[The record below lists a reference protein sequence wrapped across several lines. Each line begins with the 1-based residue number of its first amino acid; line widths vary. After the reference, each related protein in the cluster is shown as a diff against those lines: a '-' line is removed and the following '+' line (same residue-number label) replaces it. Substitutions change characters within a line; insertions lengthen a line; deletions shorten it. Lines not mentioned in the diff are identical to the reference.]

1 MTPIGGHS
9 EVCPFILRSLGIVS
23 RAGFHRRGPAGEVQK
38 KSAELVKMWGK
49 LKEPRGPVDQ
59 RASEKFFS
67 RTFEPMPR
75 ALNGHRRGAPAPVQ
89 AATSATRRDGCC
101 SSKRTH
107 APRHPGPLPGGL
119 LARV

>member
-1 MTPIGGHS
+1 M
-9 EVCPFILRSLGIVS
+9 LR
-23 RAGFHRRGPAGEVQK
+23 RRGPAGEVQK

-75 ALNGHRRGAPAPVQ
+75 AQQRRGKLAAPVR
-89 AATSATRRDGCC
+89 AA
-101 SSKRTH
+101 
-107 APRHPGPLPGGL
+107 LPGGCGACRAAPL
-119 LARV
+119 LHA

>member
-1 MTPIGGHS
+1 MERGHRFPL
-9 EVCPFILRSLGIVS
+9 V
-23 RAGFHRRGPAGEVQK
+23 RRGPAGEVQR
-38 KSAELVKMWGK
+38 KSAELVKLWGK

-75 ALNGHRRGAPAPVQ
+75 AATRRQGAPAPVQ
-89 AATSATRRDGCC
+89 AASSLLRGGC
-101 SSKRTH
+101 SQRMH
-107 APRHPGPLPGGL
+107 ALRQTGPLLGGM